1 MTTETIKIPGIC
13 TLTYTPTD
21 NLYGNMATEFEVGY
35 ENVFFDNLCGLKW
48 GVKKTHF
55 PNYVLYRSGGLFYTS
70 NIISNKIHI
79 SIWETAKTQI
89 SNPYSIYKRS
99 YIVDND
105 VPDNRWIGT
114 CKESALGKLYTCK
127 QKDSATIYILEEF
140 TPAQRK
146 WLRDI
151 QKFLPKE
158 DRFTLN
164 RYNKDFLSIRF
175 PKWWLEKQPLYRL
188 GWALLAARAANNRE
202 VIIGTLLERFNGFKD
217 RTELPSN
224 SYLGWTSA
232 MNWRHH
238 YK

>member
-1 MTTETIKIPGIC
+1 MTTETITIPGIC
-13 TLTYTPTD
+13 TLIYTPID
-21 NLYGNMATEFEVGY
+21 SLYGSITTEFEAGY
-35 ENVFFDNLCGLKW
+35 EKVFFDNLCGLKW

-55 PNYVLYRSGGLFYTS
+55 PNYVLYRGSGFLYAST
-70 NIISNKIHI
+70 NIPSKIHI

-89 SNPYSIYKRS
+89 SNPYSLYKRS

-105 VPDNRWIGT
+105 VLDHRWIGT
-114 CKESALGKLYTCK
+114 CKESAIGRLYTC
-127 QKDSATIYILEEF
+127 QKKDFVTIFIIEEF

-151 QKFLPKE
+151 QKFLPKK

-175 PKWWLEKQPLYRL
+175 PKWWFEKQPLYRL
-188 GWALLAARAANNRE
+188 GWALLAARAANGRE
-202 VIIGTLLERFNGFKD
+202 EIIGTLLKRFNGFKD
-217 RTELPSN
+217 RTELPNN
-224 SYLGWTSA
+224 SYSGWTAA
-232 MNWRHH
+232 MNWRYH